1 MSSAPQKRP
10 TRPLPHQMAA
20 GTSTCAGCGALQ
32 GIKLVHDNLGSKVF
46 FVNAA
51 GCMTL
56 LSIYPFS
63 PFAGAWLYTSMA
75 SAAAGAQGVRDAL
88 DIMLAGNRL
97 PPQEDMQV
105 VVLSGDGSAG
115 GMGLS
120 ATSGALDRK
129 LDFIYLCYDNEGY
142 GNTGYQLSAATPHGA
157 RTTTS
162 PSGNPGYKKDL
173 FDIWTAHKP
182 AYVATICGAE
192 PRDLSKK
199 VEKLKSIKGPR
210 LLLAL
215 SPCPTAWHFDPS
227 ETIKVGK
234 LAVACGIW
242 PLKEYEEGRLV
253 HTKIPKAPGQRPQ
266 VEEYLRLQGR
276 YDHLFTPRRNDRL
289 ISEIQNQ
296 VDRYWENVSYEG

>member
-1 MSSAPQKRP
+1 MSSAPQKP
-10 TRPLPHQMAA
+10 SSQPLGHQLAA

-32 GIKLVHDNLGSKVF
+32 GIRLVHDILDSKVF

-56 LSIYPFS
+56 LSIYPFT

-75 SAAAGAQGVRDAL
+75 SAAAGGQGVRDAL
-88 DIMLAGNRL
+88 DIMLAGKRL

-120 ATSGALDRK
+120 ATSGAMDRN

-162 PSGNPGYKKDL
+162 TSGNPGYKKEL

-182 AYVATICGAE
+182 AYAATICGAE
-192 PRDLSKK
+192 PGDLRKK
-199 VEKLKSIKGPR
+199 VETLKGIKGPR

-215 SPCPTAWHFDPS
+215 SPCPTAWHFEPAD
-227 ETIKVGK
+227 TITLGK
-234 LAVACGIW
+234 LAVACGLW
-242 PLKEYEEGRLV
+242 PLKEYKEGRLV
-253 HTKIPKAPGQRPQ
+253 HTKVPKKTGRRPQ

-276 YDHLFTPRRNDRL
+276 YRHLFAPRRNDRV
-289 ISEIQNQ
+289 ISEIQNR
-296 VDRYWENVSYEG
+296 VDRYWEKVTDEG